1 MKRAV
6 LFGVVGV
13 IFLIAAQSAWAV
25 YVLILRNGGRV
36 VARDKYQVKGPN
48 ALFVSKIGTYTSIPL
63 SQIDVEATDKVNSQG
78 LGDAQ
83 LLAWV
88 DAKKVVPTPTPTPLI
103 TALGHLQEGL
113 AAKIGDAALPT
124 PTPGITFR
132 DTHYRDPQV
141 EEAFQQGL
149 ESYHLYL
156 YRTSQGTQPAYL
168 FIEISVNG
176 QPETLKALMAVAETY
191 ELLAKKAPG
200 RLPERVEVQM
210 LNESGKEAGV
220 FRLSAADAA
229 ELATGK
235 VTPEN
240 FYVQHV
246 IF

>member
-6 LFGVVGV
+6 LFGA
-13 IFLIAAQSAWAV
+13 IFLFAAQQAMAV
-25 YVLILRNGGRV
+25 YVLILRNGARV
-36 VARDKYQVKGPN
+36 VAKDKYQVKGPN
-48 ALFVSKIGTYTSIPL
+48 ALFVTKIGTYTSIPL
-63 SQIDVEATDKVNSQG
+63 SQVDVNATEKANSQG

-88 DAKKVVPTPTPTPLI
+88 DAKKVEPTPTPTPPI
-103 TALGHLQEGL
+103 TALGHIQEGV
-113 AAKIGDAALPT
+113 AAKVGEAALPT

-132 DTHYRDPQV
+132 ETRYHDPQV
-141 EEAFQQGL
+141 DEAFQQGL

-156 YRTSQGTQPAYL
+156 YRTSQGTKPGYL

-191 ELLAKKAPG
+191 ELLAKKAPD
-200 RLPERVEVQM
+200 RLPERVELQM
-210 LNESGKEAGV
+210 LNEAGKEAGV
-220 FRLSAADAA
+220 FRLSVADAA

>member
-6 LFGVVGV
+6 LFGA
-13 IFLIAAQSAWAV
+13 IFLFAAQQAMAV
-25 YVLILRNGGRV
+25 YVIILRNGARV
-36 VARDKYQVKGPN
+36 VAKDKYQVKGPN
-48 ALFVSKIGTYTSIPL
+48 ALFVTKIGTYTSIPL
-63 SQIDVEATDKVNSQG
+63 SQVDVNATEKANSQG

-88 DAKKVVPTPTPTPLI
+88 DAKKVEPTPTPTPPI
-103 TALGHLQEGL
+103 TALGHIQEGV
-113 AAKIGDAALPT
+113 AAKVGEAALPT

-132 DTHYRDPQV
+132 ETRYHDPQV
-141 EEAFQQGL
+141 DEAFQQGL

-156 YRTSQGTQPAYL
+156 YRTSQGTKPGYL

-191 ELLAKKAPG
+191 ELLAKKAPD
-200 RLPERVEVQM
+200 RLPERVELQM
-210 LNESGKEAGV
+210 LNEAGKEAGV
-220 FRLSAADAA
+220 FRLSVADAA

>member
-6 LFGVVGV
+6 LFGVVLL
-13 IFLIAAQSAWAV
+13 FAAQQAWAV
-25 YVLILRNGGRV
+25 YVVILRNGARV
-36 VARDKYQVKGPN
+36 VAKAKYQVKGPN

-63 SQIDVEATDKVNSQG
+63 AQIDVEATDQVNSQG

-88 DAKKVVPTPTPTPLI
+88 DAKKVAPTPTPTPPVA
-103 TALGHLQEGL
+103 ALGHLQEGV
-113 AAKIGDAALPT
+113 AAKVGDAARPT
-124 PTPGITFR
+124 PTPGITLR
-132 DTHYRDPQV
+132 DARYRDPQV
-141 EEAFQQGL
+141 DEAFQQGL

-191 ELLAKKAPG
+191 ELLAKKAPA

-220 FRLSAADAA
+220 FRLSATDAA

>member
-6 LFGVVGV
+6 LFGA
-13 IFLIAAQSAWAV
+13 IFLFAAQQAMAV
-25 YVLILRNGGRV
+25 YVIILRNGARV
-36 VARDKYQVKGPN
+36 VAKDKYQVKGPN
-48 ALFVSKIGTYTSIPL
+48 ALFVTKIGTYTSIPL
-63 SQIDVEATDKVNSQG
+63 SQVDVTATEKANSQG

-88 DAKKVVPTPTPTPLI
+88 DAKKVEPTPTPTPPI
-103 TALGHLQEGL
+103 TALGHIQEGV
-113 AAKIGDAALPT
+113 AAKVGEAALPT

-132 DTHYRDPQV
+132 ETRYHDPQV
-141 EEAFQQGL
+141 DEAFQQGL

-156 YRTSQGTQPAYL
+156 YRTSQGTKPGYL

-191 ELLAKKAPG
+191 QLLAKKAPD
-200 RLPERVEVQM
+200 RLPERVELQM
-210 LNESGKEAGV
+210 LNEAGKEAGV
-220 FRLSAADAA
+220 FRLSVADAA

>member
-1 MKRAV
+1 VKRAV
-6 LFGVVGV
+6 LLGV
-13 IFLIAAQSAWAV
+13 IGVSFLLAAQQAWAV
-25 YVLILRNGGRV
+25 YVVILRNGSRV
-36 VARDKYQVKGPN
+36 VAKEKYQIKGPN

-63 SQIDVEATDKVNSQG
+63 AQIDVEATDRVNSQG

-88 DAKKVVPTPTPTPLI
+88 DAKRVEPTPTPTPPVA
-103 TALGHLQEGL
+103 ALGYIHEGV
-113 AAKIGDAALPT
+113 AAKIGDAARPT
-124 PTPGITFR
+124 PTPGITLRDSHFR
-132 DTHYRDPQV
+132 DAQV

-156 YRTSQGTQPAYL
+156 YRTSQGTKPAYL

-191 ELLAKKAPG
+191 ELLAKKAPE

-210 LNESGKEAGV
+210 LNESGREAGV

>member
-6 LFGVVGV
+6 LFGA
-13 IFLIAAQSAWAV
+13 IFLFAAQQAMAV
-25 YVLILRNGGRV
+25 YVIILRNGARV
-36 VARDKYQVKGPN
+36 VAKDKYQVKGPN
-48 ALFVSKIGTYTSIPL
+48 ALFVTKIGTYTSIPL
-63 SQIDVEATDKVNSQG
+63 SQVDVTATEKANSQG

-88 DAKKVVPTPTPTPLI
+88 DAKKVEPTPTPTPPI
-103 TALGHLQEGL
+103 TELGHLQEGI
-113 AAKIGDAALPT
+113 ATKVGEAALPT

-132 DTHYRDPQV
+132 ETRYHDPQV
-141 EEAFQQGL
+141 DEAFQQGL

-156 YRTSQGTQPAYL
+156 YRTSQGTKPNYL

-191 ELLAKKAPG
+191 ELLAKKAPD
-200 RLPERVEVQM
+200 RLPERVELQM
-210 LNESGKEAGV
+210 LNEAGKEAGV

>member
-6 LFGVVGV
+6 LFGAM
-13 IFLIAAQSAWAV
+13 FLFAAQQAMAV
-25 YVLILRNGGRV
+25 YVLILRNGARV
-36 VARDKYQVKGPN
+36 VAKDKYQVKGPN
-48 ALFVSKIGTYTSIPL
+48 ALFVTKIGTYTSIPL
-63 SQIDVEATDKVNSQG
+63 SQIDVAATDKANSQG

-83 LLAWV
+83 LLDWV
-88 DAKKVVPTPTPTPLI
+88 DAKKVEPTPTPTPPI
-103 TALGHLQEGL
+103 TALGHIQEGV
-113 AAKIGDAALPT
+113 AAKVGEAALPT

-132 DTHYRDPQV
+132 ETRYHDPQV
-141 EEAFQQGL
+141 DEAFQQGL

-156 YRTSQGTQPAYL
+156 YRTSQGTKPGYL

-191 ELLAKKAPG
+191 ELLAKKAPD
-200 RLPERVEVQM
+200 RLPERVELQM
-210 LNESGKEAGV
+210 LNEAGKEAGV
-220 FRLSAADAA
+220 FRLSVADAA

>member
-6 LFGVVGV
+6 LFGA
-13 IFLIAAQSAWAV
+13 IFLFAAQQAMAV
-25 YVLILRNGGRV
+25 YVLILRNGARV
-36 VARDKYQVKGPN
+36 VAKDKYQVKGPN
-48 ALFVSKIGTYTSIPL
+48 ALFVTKIGTYTSIPL
-63 SQIDVEATDKVNSQG
+63 SQIDVAATDKANSQG

-83 LLAWV
+83 LLDWV
-88 DAKKVVPTPTPTPLI
+88 DAKKVEPTPTPTPPI
-103 TALGHLQEGL
+103 TALGHIQEGV
-113 AAKIGDAALPT
+113 AAKVGEAALPT

-132 DTHYRDPQV
+132 ETRYHDPQV
-141 EEAFQQGL
+141 DEAFQQGL

-156 YRTSQGTQPAYL
+156 YRTCQGTKPSYL

-191 ELLAKKAPG
+191 QLLAKKAPD
-200 RLPERVEVQM
+200 RLPERVELQM
-210 LNESGKEAGV
+210 LNEAGKEAGV